1 MISTYKIKPAFQKLL
16 TPLLKVLRKL
26 GVTPNLLTVKA
37 ILLSLFLGYLFYE
50 AESNNTYYL
59 YVALGLLFRMMLNAL
74 DGMMARV
81 YDLQSRTGEVLNEVG
96 DIVSD
101 VAIFYPLLFLE
112 GLDFRLA
119 FSFIVLSVIN
129 EFCGILGKAMG
140 GERRY
145 DGPMGKSD
153 RATVVGVICL
163 LFYFDIGVEPYL
175 KYIFAIAV
183 VLVSLSSVIRL
194 KHSIK

>member
-26 GVTPNLLTVKA
+26 GLTPNLLSVLA
-37 ILLSLFLGYLFYE
+37 ILLSFFLGCLFSE
-50 AESNNTYYL
+50 ADSNNTYYL
-59 YVALGLLFRMMLNAL
+59 YVTLGLLFRMMLNAL

-81 YDLQSRTGEVLNEVG
+81 YDLQSRTGEMLNEVG

-119 FSFIVLSVIN
+119 FSFIVLSTIN

-153 RATVVGVICL
+153 RATLVGVICL
-163 LFYFDIGVEPYL
+163 LFYFDTGVEPYL
-175 KYIFAIAV
+175 KYIFAIAIG
-183 VLVSLSSVIRL
+183 LVSLSSVIRL
-194 KHSIK
+194 KYSIK

>member
-50 AESNNTYYL
+50 AESHNTYYL

-175 KYIFAIAV
+175 KYIFAIAIG
-183 VLVSLSSVIRL
+183 LVSLSSVIRL

>member
-26 GVTPNLLTVKA
+26 GVTPNLLTVLA
-37 ILLSLFLGYLFYE
+37 ILLSFFLGCLFSE
-50 AESNNTYYL
+50 ADSNNTYYL

-163 LFYFDIGVEPYL
+163 LFYSDIGVESYL
-175 KYIFAIAV
+175 KYIFAIAIG
-183 VLVSLSSVIRL
+183 LVSLSSVIRL

>member
-153 RATVVGVICL
+153 RATVVGVLCL

-183 VLVSLSSVIRL
+183 GLVSLSSVIRL

>member
-183 VLVSLSSVIRL
+183 GLASLSSVIRL

>member
-16 TPLLKVLRKL
+16 IPLLKVLRKL

-183 VLVSLSSVIRL
+183 GLVSLSSVIRL
-194 KHSIK
+194 KHSIT

>member
-1 MISTYKIKPAFQKLL
+1 MNIRLL
-16 TPLLKVLRKL
+16 IELDRIAAGSNSAAGLTLCT
-26 GVTPNLLTVKA
+26 GAMDVTLP
-37 ILLSLFLGYLFYE
+37 

-163 LFYFDIGVEPYL
+163 FFYFDIGVEPYL

-183 VLVSLSSVIRL
+183 GLVSLSSVIRL

>member
-26 GVTPNLLTVKA
+26 GVTPNLLSVLA
-37 ILLSLFLGYLFYE
+37 ILLSFFLGCLFSE
-50 AESNNTYYL
+50 ADSNNTYYL

-163 LFYFDIGVEPYL
+163 LFYFDIGVESYL
-175 KYIFAIAV
+175 KYIFAIAIG
-183 VLVSLSSVIRL
+183 LVSLSSVIRL

>member
-1 MISTYKIKPAFQKLL
+1 MISTYKLKPAFQKLL

-112 GLDFRLA
+112 GLDFRLT

-183 VLVSLSSVIRL
+183 GLVSLSSVIRL

>member
-101 VAIFYPLLFLE
+101 VVIYVFHLNRVDSFFDTSINPLF
-112 GLDFRLA
+112 
-119 FSFIVLSVIN
+119 
-129 EFCGILGKAMG
+129 GII
-140 GERRY
+140 Y
-145 DGPMGKSD
+145 Y
-153 RATVVGVICL
+153 T
-163 LFYFDIGVEPYL
+163 
-175 KYIFAIAV
+175 
-183 VLVSLSSVIRL
+183 SLSI
-194 KHSIK
+194 